1 MPRLTYRVHFT
12 DDERELLREGTKK
25 KLVADVL
32 SDLAKQINGE
42 ARNTASSKL
51 ARNEKIPPT
60 GDDLNAAVAELE
72 LRRDNLEALPQTEVR
87 DQAIAKIG
95 EVLDLLHAT
104 QEQVRLT
111 DESAGVDGGNDGTG
125 VSGLGEHRE

>member
-12 DDERELLREGTKK
+12 EAERELLREGTKK

-42 ARNTASSKL
+42 ARNTASAKL

-60 GDDLNAAVAELE
+60 SDDLNEAVAELE
-72 LRRDNLEALPQTEVR
+72 LRRDNLEALPQTDVR

-104 QEQVRLT
+104 QEQVRRT
-111 DESAGVDGGNDGTG
+111 DESAGVDGGAGTG
-125 VSGLGEHRE
+125 GPGEHLG